1 MIPDSIKADIQSSYS
16 KFLETTGF
24 DPRPTQKHMI
34 AAIARQLLH
43 SQPMQQI
50 LAVEAGTGT
59 GKTLAYLL
67 AAIPI
72 AREQGKTLVI
82 STGTIALQ
90 EQLVNK
96 DIPDAISK
104 AGLSFGYQLVKGR
117 GRYLCQL
124 KLENMLGTD
133 PDADQ
138 MTMYLE
144 GDAQAF
150 TADRLKLYQSME
162 HALTESE
169 WDGDRDNW
177 EDSIPEEDWRPLT
190 SDRYQCLGRSCA
202 HVNQCAFFSA
212 RNQLEDSQVLV
223 ANHDLVLSDLAL
235 GGGAILPAIEDCIFI
250 FDEAHHLGDK
260 ARKHFS
266 TRFRIGTA
274 LSNLEQQ
281 RELLPRMKS
290 ELNHI
295 TGVSHAI
302 DEIEALC
309 LKLSEHLTPLRTTLM
324 RLFEQGVEADAAN
337 KWNSNTDRL
346 PTETRFKKGHVPE
359 DLKAEAAGL
368 TKTYSALISRME
380 LLSDKLNP
388 GSDGEEEDNNNDR
401 AKEAWYPIVGQ
412 WLSRI
417 EGAEAL
423 WRNFGSASVSVAEA
437 SEQQETQQN
446 GVAAKQGNDY
456 ARWLKLYETSD
467 DYELFASPILAGDML
482 YDQLW
487 SKAPGAILTSATLT
501 ALGSF
506 ERLKMRAGLE
516 EDTACLQLP
525 SPFDYANKS
534 ELIVPKDAA
543 DPKDAWGHDAYLIE
557 ELPNLLEPDKGN
569 LVLFSSG
576 RQMDE
581 VFDHLDAEWQ
591 KKILVQGSRSKQRLI
606 DLHKTRIDEGK
617 GNTIFG
623 LASFAE
629 GIDLPG
635 KYCEHVVIAKIPFG
649 VPTEPEEEAFAEWVE
664 ARGGNSFRD
673 ISLADASMRLVQAVG
688 RLLRSE
694 SDEGKVTIT
703 DVRLLTKSYGRQL
716 LAALPPMKRAG

>member
-1 MIPDSIKADIQSSYS
+1 MIPDHLKADIQSSYS
-16 KFLETTGF
+16 KFLKTTGF
-24 DPRPTQKHMI
+24 DPRPAQKRMI

-43 SQPMQQI
+43 AQPMQQI

-72 AREQGKTLVI
+72 AREKGKTLVI

-104 AGLSFGYQLVKGR
+104 AGLSFGYRLVKGR
-117 GRYLCQL
+117 GRYLCHL
-124 KLENMLGTD
+124 KLKTMLGTD
-133 PDADQ
+133 PEAEQ
-138 MTMYLE
+138 LTMYLE
-144 GDAQAF
+144 GSAQAF

-162 HALTESE
+162 HALAESE

-202 HVNQCAFFSA
+202 HVSQCAFFSA

-235 GGGAILPAIEDCIFI
+235 GGGVILPAIADCIFI

-260 ARKHFS
+260 ARRHFAS
-266 TRFRIGTA
+266 RFRLGSA

-281 RELLPRMKS
+281 RELLPRLKQ
-290 ELNHI
+290 ELGHI
-295 TGVSHAI
+295 AGIGHAV
-302 DEIEALC
+302 DEAEALC
-309 LKLSEHLTPLRTTLM
+309 VQLAEQLAPLKALLLPL
-324 RLFEQGVEADAAN
+324 VERGAAEGASN
-337 KWNSNTDRL
+337 RWKSNSDRL
-346 PTETRFKKGHVPE
+346 AAETRFKKGLVPE
-359 DLKAEAAGL
+359 ELKIGAAGL
-368 TKTYSALISRME
+368 TKAYSSLHGRLE
-380 LLSDKLNP
+380 LLADKLNP
-388 GSDGEEEDNNNDR
+388 GVEEEANKDPGKD
-401 AKEAWYPIVGQ
+401 AWYPVVGQ

-417 EGAEAL
+417 EGAESL
-423 WRNFGSASVSVAEA
+423 WRNFGSALVDTAESA
-437 SEQQETQQN
+437 TRQAPKAVEQ
-446 GVAAKQGNDY
+446 GGDY
-456 ARWLKLYETSD
+456 ARWLRHYETSD

-487 SKAPGAILTSATLT
+487 SKVAGAVLTSATLT

-506 ERLKMRAGLE
+506 ERLKMRSGLGA
-516 EDTACLQLP
+516 DTACLQLP

-534 ELIVPKDAA
+534 ELEVPKYAV
-543 DPKDAWGHDAYLIE
+543 DPKDTWGHDAYLIE
-557 ELPNLLEPDKGN
+557 ELPNILNPDKGN
-569 LVLFSSG
+569 LVLFASG

-581 VFDHLDAEWQ
+581 VFDHLDADWQ
-591 KKILVQGSRSKQRLI
+591 KKILVQGSRSKQHLI
-606 DLHKTRIDEGK
+606 GLHKSRIDEGR

-649 VPTEPEEEAFAEWVE
+649 VPTAPEEEAFAEWVE
-664 ARGGNSFRD
+664 AHGGNSFRD

-694 SDEGKVTIT
+694 SDEGRVTIT
-703 DVRLLTKSYGRQL
+703 DVRLLTRSYGRQL
-716 LAALPPMKRAG
+716 LAALPPMKRVN

>member
-1 MIPDSIKADIQSSYS
+1 MIPESIKADIQSSYS

-34 AAIARQLLH
+34 AAIARQLMH
-43 SQPMQQI
+43 SQPLQQI

-67 AAIPI
+67 AAVPI

-96 DIPDAISK
+96 DVPDAISK

-133 PDADQ
+133 PNADQ

-144 GDAQAF
+144 GDTQAF

-162 HALTESE
+162 HALSESA

-177 EDSIPEEDWRPLT
+177 EDSIPEDDWRPLT
-190 SDRYQCLGRSCA
+190 SDRYQCLGRSCS
-202 HVNQCAFFSA
+202 HVNQCTFFSA
-212 RNQLEDSQVLV
+212 RNQLEDSLVLV

-235 GGGAILPAIEDCIFI
+235 GGGAILPPTEDCIFV

-274 LSNLEQQ
+274 ISNLEQQ
-281 RELLPRMKS
+281 RELLPRLKT
-290 ELNHI
+290 ELGHI
-295 TGVSHAI
+295 TGMGQSV

-309 LKLSEHLTPLRTTLM
+309 LKLSEQLIPVKATLM
-324 RLFEQGVEADAAN
+324 RLFEEGCAADAAN
-337 KWNSNTDRL
+337 AWSSNNDRL
-346 PTETRFKKGHVPE
+346 QTETRFKKGVVPE
-359 DLKAEAAGL
+359 ELKSHAQDLYKSYL
-368 TKTYSALISRME
+368 RLQSRLE
-380 LLSDKLNP
+380 LLSDKLSPN
-388 GSDGEEEDNNNDR
+388 SEADEDANKDS
-401 AKEAWYPIVGQ
+401 AKEAWYPVVGQ
-412 WLSRI
+412 WVSRI
-417 EGAEAL
+417 DGAEGL
-423 WRNFGSASVSVAEA
+423 WRNFNIANEQAS
-437 SEQQETQQN
+437 N
-446 GVAAKQGNDY
+446 Y
-456 ARWLKLYETSD
+456 ARWLKLHETSD

-482 YDQLW
+482 YEQLW
-487 SKAPGAILTSATLT
+487 SKVPGAVLTSATLT

-506 ERLKMRAGLE
+506 ERLKMRAGLD

-525 SPFDYANKS
+525 SPFDYPNKA
-534 ELIVPKDAA
+534 ELIIPSDAA
-543 DPKDAWGHDAYLIE
+543 DPKDAWAHDAYLIE
-557 ELPNLLEPDKGN
+557 ELPNILDIDKGN

-591 KKILVQGSRSKQRLI
+591 KKIQVQGSRSKQKLI
-606 DLHKTRIDEGK
+606 DTHKARLDEDK
-617 GNTIFG
+617 GSTIFG

-649 VPTEPEEEAFAEWVE
+649 VPTEPEEEAFSEWVE

-716 LAALPPMKRAG
+716 LAALPPMRREG

>member
-1 MIPDSIKADIQSSYS
+1 
-16 KFLETTGF
+16 
-24 DPRPTQKHMI
+24 MI
-34 AAIARQLLH
+34 AVIARQLMH

-124 KLENMLGTD
+124 KLENLLGSD
-133 PDADQ
+133 PNADQ

-144 GDAQAF
+144 GDTQAF

-162 HALTESE
+162 HALTETK

-190 SDRYQCLGRSCA
+190 SDRYQCLGRSCS

-235 GGGAILPAIEDCIFI
+235 GGGAILPPVEDCIFI

-260 ARKHFS
+260 ARKHFA

-281 RELLPRMKS
+281 RELLPRMKA
-290 ELNHI
+290 ELGHI
-295 TGVSHAI
+295 TGLAHAV

-309 LKLSEHLTPLRTTLM
+309 MQLTEQLTPLKTVLM
-324 RLFEQGVEADAAN
+324 RLFEQGVEEDAA
-337 KWNSNTDRL
+337 KRWNANNDRL
-346 PTETRFKKGHVPE
+346 PTETRFKKGLVPE
-359 DLKAEAAGL
+359 ELKSEAASMTRSFFNLCGRL
-368 TKTYSALISRME
+368 E
-380 LLSDKLNP
+380 LLSDKLSP
-388 GSDGEEEDNNNDR
+388 GADGDEEANRDQ
-401 AKEAWYPIVGQ
+401 AKDAWYPVVGQ

-417 EGAEAL
+417 EGAESL
-423 WRNFGSASVSVAEA
+423 WRNYAITDDFSAD
-437 SEQQETQQN
+437 QKTDRTDQ
-446 GVAAKQGNDY
+446 Y

-487 SKAPGAILTSATLT
+487 SRVSGAVLTSATLT
-501 ALGSF
+501 ALGNF
-506 ERLKMRAGLE
+506 DRLIMRTGLE
-516 EDTACLQLP
+516 KETPCVQLP

-534 ELIVPKDAA
+534 ELLVPENAA
-543 DPKDAWGHDAYLIE
+543 DPKDAWAHDAYLIE
-557 ELPNLLEPDKGN
+557 ELPNMLDAEKGN
-569 LVLFSSG
+569 LVLFSSA

-581 VFDHLDAEWQ
+581 VFDHLEADWQ
-591 KKILVQGSRSKQRLI
+591 KRILVQGSRSKQRLI
-606 DLHKTRIDEGK
+606 DLHKSRIEEGK
-617 GNTIFG
+617 GSTIFG

-635 KYCEHVVIAKIPFG
+635 KYCEHVLIAKIPFG
-649 VPTEPEEEAFAEWVE
+649 VPTEPEEEAFSEWVE

-673 ISLADASMRLVQAVG
+673 ISLADASMRLVQAAG

-694 SDEGKVTIT
+694 SDEGRVTIT

-716 LAALPPMKRAG
+716 LAALPPMKRLF

>member
-1 MIPDSIKADIQSSYS
+1 MIPESIKADIQSSYS

-34 AAIARQLLH
+34 AAIARQLMH
-43 SQPMQQI
+43 SEPIQQI

-124 KLENMLGTD
+124 KLENMLSTD
-133 PDADQ
+133 PNADQ
-138 MTMYLE
+138 MTLYLQ
-144 GDAQAF
+144 GDTQAF

-162 HALTESE
+162 HALTEAA

-177 EDSIPEEDWRPLT
+177 EDSIAEEDWRPLT
-190 SDRYQCLGRSCA
+190 SDRYQCLGRSCR

-212 RNQLEDSQVLV
+212 RNQLEDSLVLV

-235 GGGAILPAIEDCIFI
+235 GGGAILPPVEDSIYI

-266 TRFRIGTA
+266 SRFRLGA
-274 LSNLEQQ
+274 AMSHLQQ
-281 RELLPRMKS
+281 QSELLPRMKS
-290 ELNHI
+290 ELAHI
-295 TGVSHAI
+295 TGVGHSV

-309 LKLSEHLTPLRTTLM
+309 LKLTEGLAPLKAILM
-324 RLFEQGVEADAAN
+324 RTFEAGVEEAEAN
-337 KWNSNTDRL
+337 RWGSGSDRM
-346 PTETRFKKGHVPE
+346 PTETRFKNGLVPE
-359 DLKAEAAGL
+359 ELKAEAASL
-368 TKTYSALISRME
+368 AKTYSKLHSRLE
-380 LLSDKLNP
+380 ILSDKLGPNA
-388 GSDGEEEDNNNDR
+388 EEEDNKDHD
-401 AKEAWYPIVGQ
+401 KEAWFPLVGQ

-423 WRNFGSASVSVAEA
+423 WNNFSIADARA
-437 SEQQETQQN
+437 NQF
-446 GVAAKQGNDY
+446 
-456 ARWLKLYETSD
+456 ARWLKLHETSD

-482 YDQLW
+482 YEQLW
-487 SKAPGAILTSATLT
+487 SRAAGAILTSATLT

-506 ERLKMRAGLE
+506 ERLKLRSGLD

-534 ELIVPKDAA
+534 ELVVPKDAA
-543 DPKDAWGHDAYLIE
+543 DPKDVWGHDAYLIE
-557 ELPNLLEPDKGN
+557 ELPNMLDPDKGN
-569 LVLFSSG
+569 LVLFSSA

-581 VFDHLDAEWQ
+581 VFDHLEADWQ
-591 KKILVQGSRSKQRLI
+591 KKVLVQGSRSKQRLI
-606 DLHKTRIDEGK
+606 DLHKKRIDENQGS
-617 GNTIFG
+617 TIFG

-635 KYCEHVVIAKIPFG
+635 KYCEHLVIAKIPFA

-716 LAALPPMKRAG
+716 LAALPPMRRSS